1 MAHGSGV
8 QYKSSGAQL
17 FSGRWIFGQAQ
28 DPQNTLVLRIEFK
41 SVTRHFCELRSALQR
56 YYNELDAQNR
66 ERINRWG
73 QEHFHYNAITI
84 LDARNA
90 DYCVACLSTS
100 DLRWIVSTTKRAAVQ
115 DQLKRAFG
123 QLDDAG
129 KRHMH
134 DKAWEMLGSNV
145 FEIVDEDVTRLGT
158 VLSELEL
165 NPREWSPLLRRLVE
179 IAQMQA
185 KPTDAEEL
193 RAHKRQRR
201 SEA

>member
-8 QYKSSGAQL
+8 QYKLSGAQL
-17 FSGRWIFGQAQ
+17 FSGHWLSGQAQ
-28 DPQNTLVLRIEFK
+28 DPQKTLVLRIEFK
-41 SVTRHFCELRSALQR
+41 SVTQHFCELRSAVKH